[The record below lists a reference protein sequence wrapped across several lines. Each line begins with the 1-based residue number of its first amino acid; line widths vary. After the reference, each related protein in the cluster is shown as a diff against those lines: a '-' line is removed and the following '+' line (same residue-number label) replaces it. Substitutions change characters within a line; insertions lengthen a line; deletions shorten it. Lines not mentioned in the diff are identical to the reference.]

1 MGANFSADLSNQ
13 SQKIIQKATN
23 TTINDI
29 ESSTSSKSSARAVQ
43 NVQMG
48 HLDMSGYCS
57 VTVSNTVKTQQKVE
71 SLMNPKVSTSIANSF
86 KSSFDAIAKKETEQ
100 KNTNSIIPSI
110 NESWTLTNI
119 NQKLNT
125 DIKNDIETT
134 ISNNLRVDNE
144 VNGSQ
149 TVTIKG
155 INCTG
160 HANLTLN
167 QNTIVDQMV
176 KSINKS
182 VVSSI
187 VNNSNVAQMRSTV
200 DSKVTQSN
208 DGTAGVYALAAIG
221 IAFVVFGGGGSMA
234 AHKSG
239 NKNNGETNWIL
250 VAFFIFMFI
259 VFLGVGIYFAV
270 DPPEWIQNKSGKR
283 IVYICGKNK
292 DGKNAK
298 AFMKTSAIKTLQD
311 EDGKTDTNDAVF
323 AIDDDSSPEVKKIY
337 NEYNL
342 PILNK
347 KENWSCDFDNCS
359 GCALLPNK
367 TPVALNT
374 GSGSTTDWAKIVY
387 ITCFVIAGIFLLL
400 VIYNIVTGVSTKD
413 IEKGA
418 MEMEGVPPVVADAA
432 VNNRE
437 PDSLHG
443 LHNQLG
449 GGKKKYDTKLLI
461 ILIILLFICMN

>member
-1 MGANFSADLSNQ
+1 MGANFSADISNQ
-13 SQKIIQKATN
+13 SQTMIQKATN

-29 ESSTSSKSSARAVQ
+29 ESSTTSKSSASSVQ

-48 HLDMSGYCS
+48 HLDMSGNCS
-57 VTVSNTVKTQQKVE
+57 VTVSNTVKTQQKVQ
-71 SLMNPKVSTSIANSF
+71 SLMNPKVSTNIANAF
-86 KSSFDAIAKKETEQ
+86 KSNFDAIAKKETTQ

-110 NESWTLTNI
+110 NEHLSFTNI

-125 DIKNDIETT
+125 DIKTDIDNT
-134 ISNNLRVDNE
+134 ISNTLRVDNK
-144 VNGSQ
+144 NSASQ
-149 TVTIKG
+149 TVTIEG
-155 INCTG
+155 ITCTG
-160 HANLTLN
+160 NANLTLN
-167 QNTIVDQMV
+167 QDNIVDQMV

-187 VNNSNVAQMRSTV
+187 VNNSNVAQIRSTV

-234 AHKSG
+234 AHNSG
-239 NKNNGETNWIL
+239 KNNGQTNWTL

-259 VFLGVGIYFAV
+259 VFLGVGIYFAI

-283 IVYICGKNK
+283 IVYICEKNK

-298 AFMKTSAIKTLQD
+298 AFMKLSAIKTLQD
-311 EDGKTDTNDAVF
+311 EDGKTGTNDAVF
-323 AIDDDSSPEVKKIY
+323 AIDDDSSPEAKKIY
-337 NEYNL
+337 YEHNL
-342 PILNK
+342 KILNDK
-347 KENWSCDFDNCS
+347 KNWSCDFDNCS
-359 GCALLPNK
+359 GCALYPNK

-374 GSGSTTDWAKIVY
+374 GSESTTDWAKIVY

-400 VIYNIVTGVSTKD
+400 AIYNIVTGVRKKD
-413 IEKGA
+413 VETIVAPEA
-418 MEMEGVPPVVADAA
+418 VAADSVV
-432 VNNRE
+432 NKE
-437 PDSLHG
+437 PDSLRE
-443 LHNQLG
+443 LHNRLG
-449 GGKKKYDTKLLI
+449 GGKKKYNTKLLI

>member
-1 MGANFSADLSNQ
+1 MGANFSADISNQ
-13 SQKIIQKATN
+13 SQEITQKATN

-29 ESSTSSKSSARAVQ
+29 ESSTTSKSSASGVQ
-43 NVQMG
+43 NIKMG
-48 HLDMSGYCS
+48 TMNMSGYCS

-86 KSSFDAIAKKETEQ
+86 KSSFDTIAKKEIEQ

-119 NQKLNT
+119 KQKLNT
-125 DIKNDIETT
+125 DIKNNIDTT

-149 TVTIKG
+149 TVTIEG

-182 VVSSI
+182 VISSI

-200 DSKVTQSN
+200 DSKVKQSN

-234 AHKSG
+234 AHKSS
-239 NKNNGETNWIL
+239 KNNGQTNWIL

-311 EDGKTDTNDAVF
+311 EDGKTGTNDAVF

-337 NEYNL
+337 HEHNL

-359 GCALLPNK
+359 GCALYPNK

-374 GSGSTTDWAKIVY
+374 GSGSTTNWAKIVY
-387 ITCFVIAGIFLLL
+387 ITCFVVAGIFFILA
-400 VIYNIVTGVSTKD
+400 IYNIVTGVSTKD
-413 IEKGA
+413 V
-418 MEMEGVPPVVADAA
+418 EMMVAPEAVVAESVVD
-432 VNNRE
+432 NRE

-449 GGKKKYDTKLLI
+449 GSKKKYNIKLLI